1 MLKLDNVV
9 FLVEKIFLKNIPR
22 FSRIV
27 KMCTTILQNR
37 IELNTILENCGTV
50 VQPFLEFCILLK
62 TLNHLSIQTTTYPDF
77 NKI

>member
-37 IELNTILENCGTV
+37 IELNTILENCGIV
-50 VQPFLEFCILLK
+50 VQPFIEFCILLK

>member
-9 FLVEKIFLKNIPR
+9 FLVEKIFLKNVSR
-22 FSRIV
+22 FSKIV

-37 IELNTILENCGTV
+37 EELNTILENRGTWM
-50 VQPFLEFCILLK
+50 QPFLEFCILLK